1 MELKYNYLY
10 NRHNQVVFVEE
21 AIKDDYKISINKPLD
36 YTYVEPYNRS
46 DGTFV
51 SGHFKLKS
59 ENPFAF
65 LGISES
71 NSESIEHKNAKLQI
85 VYNKKYF
92 DTIFNKWILFDE
104 VIEEQKQ
111 DEKRPDLSCYI
122 NNKLVCLIEIYHTNK
137 KTELDIEKLKITG
150 VPVIELDTNGNT
162 KHLVLPK
169 ILESNKREFTNIETE
184 IKELEKE
191 YSRIANELQ
200 PNRTKRA
207 ERFIEWLSER
217 KRREFKKVLSLSGR
231 RTDLRE
237 EVAINRDIKRV
248 KNDIEKLDY
257 RIGKLEF
264 GIDET
269 KRSIIDRRDSF
280 NEIAKQSK
288 IEWFRNTW
296 MTYKP
301 QNLIEEIKYWLQ

>member
-137 KTELDIEKLKITG
+137 KTQLDIEKLKITG

-169 ILESNKREFTNIETE
+169 ILESNKREFTNIKTE

-207 ERFIEWLSER
+207 EAFIEWLSER

-237 EVAINRDIKRV
+237 EIAINRDIKRV

-269 KRSIIDRRDSF
+269 KRSIIDRRKSF

>member
-10 NRHNQVVFVEE
+10 NRHNQVVSVEN
-21 AIKDDYKISINKPLD
+21 AIKDDYKISLD
-36 YTYVEPYNRS
+36 SELNYTYIESYNRS

-51 SGHFKLKS
+51 NGHFKLKAD
-59 ENPFAF
+59 NPFAF
-65 LGISES
+65 VGIAES
-71 NSESIEHKNAKLQI
+71 NPESIEHKNAKLEI
-85 VYNKKYF
+85 AYNKKYF
-92 DTIFNKWILFDE
+92 DTIFNQWILFDQ

-122 NNKLVCLIEIYHTNK
+122 DNKLVCLIEIYHTNK

-150 VPVIELDTNGNT
+150 VPVIELDTYGNT

-169 ILESNKREFTNIETE
+169 ILESNKREFEQITKEIEN
-184 IKELEKE
+184 LEEE
-191 YSRIANELQ
+191 YSRLADKLQ
-200 PNRTKRA
+200 PNRTQKA
-207 ERFIEWLSER
+207 ERFANWLYER
-217 KRREFKKVLSLSGR
+217 KAREFKKFFTISGR

-264 GIDET
+264 AIKET
-269 KRSIIDRRDSF
+269 KRSIIDRRNSF
-280 NEIAKQSK
+280 NKIAKQSK
-288 IEWFRNTW
+288 IEWFRNSW